1 MANVSK
7 WSNVAVAIQSALAA
21 AVPIN
26 SISKATTGVV
36 GYTGTDPTNGDYLAV
51 TANGMF
57 QVDSRVFRAANVN
70 GAGNTVELEGENTT
84 AYDTFTSG
92 SFQVVTFGT
101 SITTLTGLQASGGD
115 FDFIDV
121 TTIHDNVRRQIP
133 GISSPAT
140 FTFESLWDVSD
151 AGLIALKQASDA
163 QSKRAIRF
171 TFSNGQKVVFL
182 GYVGATL
189 LPQGNAQDKVTTQVV
204 ITMDGRPTVLAT

>member
-7 WSNVAVAIQSALAA
+7 WSNVAVAIQSALAT

-26 SISKATTGVV
+26 SITKASPGVV
-36 GYTGTDPTNGDYLAV
+36 GYTGADPTNGDYLAV

-70 GAGNTVELEGENTT
+70 GAGNTFELEGENTT
-84 AYDTFTSG
+84 PYDTFTSG

-101 SITTLTGLQASGGD
+101 SVTTLTGLQASGGD

-182 GYVGATL
+182 GYVGISLKPL
-189 LPQGNAQDKVTTQVV
+189 LWLQRV
-204 ITMDGRPTVLAT
+204 

>member
-7 WSNVAVAIQSALAA
+7 WSNVAVAIQSALGTAQA
-21 AVPIN
+21 
-26 SISKATTGVV
+26 ISAITKANPGVATYV
-36 GYTGTDPTNGDYLAV
+36 GTDPANGDYLAFD
-51 TANGMF
+51 AQGMF
-57 QVDSRVFRAANVN
+57 QVDSRVFRVANVS
-70 GAGNTVELEGENTT
+70 AGSNTLEMEGENTT
-84 AYDTFTSG
+84 SYDTFTSG
-92 SFQVVTFGT
+92 SFQPITFGT
-101 SITTLTGLQASGGD
+101 SILTLTGLQASGGD

-140 FTFESLWDVSD
+140 FSFESLWDVSD

-171 TFSNGQKVVFL
+171 SFSNGQKVVFL
-182 GYVGATL
+182 GYVGCTL
-189 LPQGNAQDKVTTQVV
+189 LPQGNAQDKVTTSVV